1 MRDENIL
8 PELKPD
14 EKLKKRL
21 KDRDAKEIAILSG
34 SVTTKTPSELKSK
47 RLKRKLN
54 QEKP

>member
-1 MRDENIL
+1 MRDGNIL